1 MLLLLMPLGRVLTLP
16 LAGGA
21 VALSGQAA
29 SFSLTEPLGCGA
41 FALSGETAAFRSTHL
56 LSAAYGAF
64 AFTGEPAT
72 LRRSRT
78 FSAAYGAFALTGE
91 PATFRST
98 RIFPAAS
105 GVFAFTGEPVGA
117 GLSKSSSCGF
127 FTLLGEP
134 AYLFVSYP
142 VPLVAIAKFSWR
154 MQGLS
159 PIVAAPARATFYWK
173 V

>member
-21 VALSGQAA
+21 VSLSGQAA
-29 SFSLTEPLGCGA
+29 SFSLSEPLGCGA
-41 FALSGETAAFRSTHL
+41 FSLLGEPAAFR
-56 LSAAYGAF
+56 
-64 AFTGEPAT
+64 
-72 LRRSRT
+72 RT
-78 FSAAYGAFALTGE
+78 YIFQTSCGSFGLTGE
-91 PATFRST
+91 PA
-98 RIFPAAS
+98 
-105 GVFAFTGEPVGA
+105 GA
-117 GLSKSSSCGF
+117 GFVKPLNPGF
-127 FTLLGEP
+127 FVLLGEP

-142 VPLVAIAKFSWR
+142 VPPAAVAKFSWH

>member
-1 MLLLLMPLGRVLTLP
+1 MLLLLMPLGRILTLP
-16 LAGGA
+16 LNGGA
-21 VALSGQAA
+21 IALSGQAA

-41 FALSGETAAFRSTHL
+41 FALSGEPAAFR
-56 LSAAYGAF
+56 
-64 AFTGEPAT
+64 
-72 LRRSRT
+72 R
-78 FSAAYGAFALTGE
+78 
-91 PATFRST
+91 T

-117 GLSKSSSCGF
+117 GLSKSSSCGS

-142 VPLVAIAKFSWR
+142 VPPAAVAKFSWHMR
-154 MQGLS
+154 GSGSMV
-159 PIVAAPARATFYWK
+159 PAPARATFYWK

>member
-21 VALSGQAA
+21 IALSGQAA
-29 SFSLTEPLGCGA
+29 GFSLTEPLGCGA
-41 FALSGETAAFRSTHL
+41 FALSGETAAFR
-56 LSAAYGAF
+56 
-64 AFTGEPAT
+64 
-72 LRRSRT
+72 R
-78 FSAAYGAFALTGE
+78 
-91 PATFRST
+91 T
-98 RIFPAAS
+98 RIFPAAFGS
-105 GVFAFTGEPVGA
+105 FSVIGEPVGA
-117 GLSKSSSCGF
+117 GFAKSSSCGF

-142 VPLVAIAKFSWR
+142 VPPAATAKFSWH

>member
-41 FALSGETAAFRSTHL
+41 FEL
-56 LSAAYGAF
+56 L
-64 AFTGEPAT
+64 GEPAT
-72 LRRSRT
+72 LRR
-78 FSAAYGAFALTGE
+78 
-91 PATFRST
+91 T

>member
-21 VALSGQAA
+21 IALSGQAA
-29 SFSLTEPLGCGA
+29 SFSLSEPLECGA
-41 FALSGETAAFRSTHL
+41 FALSGEPAT
-56 LSAAYGAF
+56 LSRTRIFPASSGVF
-64 AFTGEPAT
+64 TFTGEPA
-72 LRRSRT
+72 
-78 FSAAYGAFALTGE
+78 
-91 PATFRST
+91 
-98 RIFPAAS
+98 
-105 GVFAFTGEPVGA
+105 GA
-117 GLSKSSSCGF
+117 GLAKASGCGF

-142 VPLVAIAKFSWR
+142 VPPAAVAKFSWH

>member
-21 VALSGQAA
+21 IALSGQAA
-29 SFSLTEPLGCGA
+29 GFSLTEPLGCGA
-41 FALSGETAAFRSTHL
+41 FALSGETAAFR
-56 LSAAYGAF
+56 
-64 AFTGEPAT
+64 
-72 LRRSRT
+72 R
-78 FSAAYGAFALTGE
+78 
-91 PATFRST
+91 T
-98 RIFPAAS
+98 RIFPAAFGS
-105 GVFAFTGEPVGA
+105 FSVIGEPVGA
-117 GLSKSSSCGF
+117 GFAKSSSCGFFSVIGEPVGAGFAKSSSCGF

-142 VPLVAIAKFSWR
+142 VPPAATAKFSWH